1 MRNVKHCGWVVA
13 AALLVPVGVA
23 AQQGANSGGGPS
35 QAAPASVQ
43 PVSATPGLALAQPA
57 AKVPV
62 SVDQV
67 VDTIIEREHAL
78 IQFLKNRT
86 PLVETYLQNLTPN
99 EKLGAAPKE
108 DHYFLGRLDM
118 SDTIDRRDYLVKQT
132 SFQRSLMGGVTKL
145 FRIQYQPMGFS

>member
-1 MRNVKHCGWVVA
+1 MRNVNQCGWVVA
-13 AALLVPVGVA
+13 ASLLFSLSVA
-23 AQQGANSGGGPS
+23 AQQAANSGSP
-35 QAAPASVQ
+35 APVAPASVQ
-43 PVSATPGLALAQPA
+43 PVSAMPGLALSQPA

-99 EKLGAAPKE
+99 EKLGATPKE

-118 SDTIDRRDYLVKQT
+118 GDTVDRRDYLMKQA
-132 SFQRSLMGGVTKL
+132 SFQRSLMGGV
-145 FRIQYQPMGFS
+145 